1 MTHPETPPP
10 RAVLFDMDG
19 VLVDSTAPH
28 VAAWERFL
36 DEHGLQPPAQGVHSL
51 FGRRALDAVAE
62 LLGIAPDSAEA
73 HVAVAELEG
82 YASEGL
88 EAHGP
93 GGLLV
98 DGAESLVRD
107 LAAAGWRLA
116 VATSARR
123 HVATHS
129 LGPLRD
135 AFETLVAAEDVEHG
149 KPEPDVYLT
158 AARRLGVTPSACVVV
173 EDAVAGVEAGHRAG
187 MHVVAVSSTAPSIQ
201 LWQAGA
207 DEVIEHVID
216 LPDALERRA
225 SPDEAHT
232 PTTGDGCGQAG
243 GAS

>member
-1 MTHPETPPP
+1 MTRSAPPP
-10 RAVLFDMDG
+10 TRAVLFDMDG

-36 DEHGLQPPAQGVHSL
+36 DEHGLAPPAEGVRSL
-51 FGRRALDAVAE
+51 FGRRALDAVAG
-62 LLGIAPDSAEA
+62 LLGVDPTAAEA
-73 HVAVAELEG
+73 HAAVAELEAH
-82 YASEGL
+82 ASAGL
-88 EAHGP
+88 EARGP

-98 DGAESLVRD
+98 DGVEPLVRD

-129 LGPLRD
+129 LGPLYD
-135 AFETLVAAEDVEHG
+135 AFETLVAAEDVERG

-158 AARRLGVTPSACVVV
+158 AARRIGVPPSACVVV

-187 MHVVAVSSTAPSIQ
+187 MHVVAVSSTAPRTQ

-207 DEVIEHVID
+207 DQVIERVSD
-216 LPDALERRA
+216 LPGSLERVRN
-225 SPDEAHT
+225 
-232 PTTGDGCGQAG
+232 Q
-243 GAS
+243 